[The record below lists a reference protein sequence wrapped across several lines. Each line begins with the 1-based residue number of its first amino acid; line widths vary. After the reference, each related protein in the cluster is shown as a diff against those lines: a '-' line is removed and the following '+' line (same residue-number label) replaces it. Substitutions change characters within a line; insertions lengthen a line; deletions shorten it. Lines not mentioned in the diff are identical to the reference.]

1 MMNGRCGEERSMSS
15 TSVMKRSAVGEAPVC
30 AGGVMGR
37 PWNAASEAVTEDVGM
52 QVMVLGRVPCV
63 SWEPSCSMS
72 VVTTGPVPRPR
83 TVVGELVMNFW
94 MIKFAID
101 RQFFILY
108 ASLYDALGVM
118 TRCCAF
124 REYCW

>member
-1 MMNGRCGEERSMSS
+1 
-15 TSVMKRSAVGEAPVC
+15 
-30 AGGVMGR
+30 
-37 PWNAASEAVTEDVGM
+37 
-52 QVMVLGRVPCV
+52 
-63 SWEPSCSMS
+63 
-72 VVTTGPVPRPR
+72 
-83 TVVGELVMNFW
+83 LVMNFW